1 MSAGYARRQLALAAL
16 AVNAIRPMSRGW
28 SSIPGFAL
36 GWPTSELAPHLLGAA
51 ALDTAAELTVRRGKA
66 SRLGLLAAGS
76 AAGLL
81 AYTIAGARRTGTEL
95 DAALRQNIGD
105 GYLDELEVPGP
116 LDLRLPRGSV
126 ARPFSLRER
135 DVEVLSN
142 VAYTEGGRKAHLDI
156 YRPKGRDLS
165 GAPVL
170 IQVHGGGWTIGNK
183 EQQGLILM
191 NRMAQQGWVCIS
203 VNYRLAPKHMFP
215 TQIIDVKRAIAWV
228 HENIEEYGG
237 DPSYVVITGGSAGGH
252 LAALA
257 ALTPGLADYQPGF
270 EDADTSI
277 SACVPFYGVYD
288 LAGIT
293 EERSA
298 IDMRDRF
305 LAARV
310 FGKDPKTHLDEF
322 VRASP
327 LAHVTEHTPDFF
339 VIHGRNDTVV
349 SVKQARSFVA
359 ALQEKSD
366 ASVTYAELPGAQ
378 HAFEVFSSIRSQ
390 HTIAAVSR
398 WLQWHRAK
406 TQRAACAE
414 APPLGRRGRLGS

>member
-1 MSAGYARRQLALAAL
+1 MSAAYARRQLVLAAL
-16 AVNAIRPMSRGW
+16 AANAVRPMSRGW

-36 GWPTSELAPHLLGAA
+36 GWPVSELAPHLLGAA
-51 ALDTAAELTVRRGKA
+51 ALDTAAELTVRQGKV
-66 SRLGLLAAGS
+66 SRTGLVAAAA

-95 DAALRQNIGD
+95 DAALRQSIGD
-105 GYLDELEVPGP
+105 GYLDELELPGP

-126 ARPFSLRER
+126 ARPFSLTQR
-135 DVEVLSN
+135 DVEVLRN

-156 YRPKGRDLS
+156 YRPKDRDLAD
-165 GAPVL
+165 APVL
-170 IQVHGGGWTIGNK
+170 VQIHGGGWTIGNK
-183 EQQGLILM
+183 EQQGLLLM
-191 NRMAQQGWVCIS
+191 NRMAQEGWVCVS
-203 VNYRLAPKHMFP
+203 VNYRLAPKYKFP
-215 TQIIDVKRAIAWV
+215 TQIIDVKRALAWV
-228 HENIEEYGG
+228 HENIKEYGG
-237 DPSYVVITGGSAGGH
+237 DSSYIAVTGGSAGGH

-270 EDADTSI
+270 EEADTSV

-293 EERSA
+293 ESRAA

-305 LAARV
+305 LGPRV
-310 FGKDPKTHLDEF
+310 FGKDPRTDPDEF

-327 LAHVTEHTPDFF
+327 LAHVAAHTPDFF

-349 SVKQARSFVA
+349 SVNQARAFVA
-359 ALQEKSD
+359 ALRDRSD

-390 HTIAAVSR
+390 HTIAAVQR
-398 WLQWHRAK
+398 WLQWHRAT
-406 TQRAACAE
+406 TQKLARQ
-414 APPLGRRGRLGS
+414 

>member
-28 SSIPGFAL
+28 SAIPGFAL
-36 GWPTSELAPHLLGAA
+36 GWPTSELAPHLLGASA
-51 ALDTAAELTVRRGKA
+51 VDTIAELTVRGGKP
-66 SRLGLLAAGS
+66 SRIGLVAAAA

-81 AYTIAGARRTGTEL
+81 GYTIAGARRTGTEL
-95 DAALRQNIGD
+95 DAALRESIGD

-116 LDLRLPRGSV
+116 VDLRLPRGSV
-126 ARPFSLRER
+126 ARPFSLRQR
-135 DVEVLSN
+135 DVEVLRN
-142 VAYTEGGRKAHLDI
+142 VPYTEGGRKAHLDI
-156 YRPKGRDLS
+156 YKPKDRELS

-183 EQQGLILM
+183 EQQGLLLM
-191 NRMAQQGWVCIS
+191 NRMAQQGWVCVS
-203 VNYRLAPKHMFP
+203 VNYRLAPKYKFP
-215 TQIIDVKRAIAWV
+215 TQIVDVKRAIAWV
-228 HENIEEYGG
+228 HENIKEYGG
-237 DPSYVVITGGSAGGH
+237 DPSYVAITGGSAGGH

-270 EDADTSI
+270 EEADTSI

-293 EERSA
+293 EERA
-298 IDMRDRF
+298 AVEMRDSF
-305 LAARV
+305 LGPRV
-310 FGKDPKTHLDEF
+310 FGKDPKTHLEDF
-322 VRASP
+322 VQASP
-327 LAHVTEHTPDFF
+327 LSHVTSHTPDFF
-339 VIHGRNDTVV
+339 IIHGANDTVV
-349 SVKQARSFVA
+349 SVTQARAFVK
-359 ALQEKSD
+359 ALKDKTD
-366 ASVTYAELPGAQ
+366 ASITYAELPGTQ

-406 TQRAACAE
+406 TQKSLA
-414 APPLGRRGRLGS
+414 